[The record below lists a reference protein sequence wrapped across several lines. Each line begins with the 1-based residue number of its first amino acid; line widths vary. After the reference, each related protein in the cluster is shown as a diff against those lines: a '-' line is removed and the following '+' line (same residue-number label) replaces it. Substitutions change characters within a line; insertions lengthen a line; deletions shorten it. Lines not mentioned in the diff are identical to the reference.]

1 MLHTYANMTKI
12 HHMENPL
19 YVHVLENMI
28 LSIRDILI
36 INTGMH
42 KILNI
47 RGVPIIR
54 LAVLSVG
61 NMNNKVLSVIE
72 VSLRFK
78 PS

>member
-1 MLHTYANMTKI
+1 M
-12 HHMENPL
+12 
-19 YVHVLENMI
+19 HVLENMI